1 MNDIVFLVLTIIS
14 FTIILA
20 VFIARLISRDKN
32 RELYFI
38 FELMSYVLLISTF
51 VIQMLNSGW
60 NVYSFGILFAL
71 LTVMTQV
78 IYRTV
83 FKIIDKHEENK

>member
-38 FELMSYVLLISTF
+38 FELMSYALLISTF